1 MTKKSSIKP
10 GSSLRARIV
19 RRFGQPAR
27 RMMSIFVAIALM
39 SLASTLLVYWMDLRV
54 AWANHA
60 ALRSQEVIAGLEDLL
75 STMKDAETGQRGF
88 LLTGEDKY
96 LQPYVAAVQ
105 HIGSQLDQLKDWA
118 RTGQVASGEAM
129 AAARLTR
136 EKLDELNQAIETRRQ
151 NGLDATR
158 ALVQSDAGK
167 QIMDDLRSEIGRME
181 DQKNAELIDL
191 RQRRDAAAGY
201 RTLVTA
207 GASLVTLGFLLWAF
221 RQIRKLIAGIER
233 QKEELKRVAEDLK
246 AARVS
251 AEQAMAKAEDATR
264 AKSAFLATM
273 SHEIRTPMNAI
284 INMAALSLETEIT
297 PKQRQYLSIVHGS
310 ARSLL
315 ALINDILDF
324 SKIEAERLELEAA
337 PFSLR
342 AVLEEVTEIFRAKVM
357 NKHVE
362 LIVHVMLDVP
372 DSLVGDALRLRQIL
386 TNLIGN
392 AFKFTEKG
400 EIALRVAMIAS
411 APARGDAAG
420 TARLHFSVRDTGIGI
435 SAEQQ
440 ATLFTPFTQAD
451 SSTSRKYG
459 GTGLGLAIS
468 RRLVRMMGG
477 DLTLSSQVEGGTTFS
492 FDVTLKLQA
501 RQAHWQ
507 TTVPEGIRSLRTLI
521 VEDNPTSRELLE
533 TFFHSFGM
541 SCTTVPDAE
550 QGLSLLHDP
559 GQHPGAV
566 SFDLVLLDW
575 LLPGLDGLAV
585 AAQIRK
591 NETTQKLPLILMSAY
606 AGKEEEARCR
616 ELGINTFLPKP
627 ITPSSLYD
635 AILDATGHTLQMT
648 RHAAPAAI
656 TAHFGG
662 ARILLAEDNETN
674 QFVAQELLGRV
685 GVELEIAVNGIQAL
699 EMARNGNFAAILM
712 DMQMPE
718 MDGLEATR
726 RIRQDPAFRDLPI
739 IAMTA
744 NAMKSDEEACMAAGM
759 NAFLS
764 KPIDRLALVQ
774 TLRQWLPKGS
784 ETFERTTDAPGPASP
799 EARSQAEILPD
810 LKGIDL
816 AGTVR
821 RMGTPFATL
830 RSMYLRFAEEERK
843 TLESLRSAVAA
854 GDADA
859 ARRHA
864 HGIAGAAANLGA
876 EPLRH
881 AAKALELAAKE
892 CRSDLA
898 GPLDAVL
905 AQAQTVLD
913 SIERLRPVA
922 AGPEDAPGPT
932 DEAYDRPAVAAAL
945 QHLAAAAD
953 SHDVTG
959 CSDAVAALAKMHLP
973 QAMIHMLAEIQ
984 KRIDGYEYVEAGQII
999 TRWLQALPEKEQP

>member
-1 MTKKSSIKP
+1 MP
-10 GSSLRARIV
+10 ASSLRARIV
-19 RRFGQPAR
+19 RRFGQPAS
-27 RMMSIFVAIALM
+27 RMMLIFVAIALLT
-39 SLASTLLVYWMDLRV
+39 LASTLLVYWMDLKV
-54 AWANHA
+54 AGANQA

-88 LLTGEDKY
+88 VLTGEEKY
-96 LQPYVAAVQ
+96 LQPYDAAVQ
-105 HIGSQLDQLKDWA
+105 HIGAQLDELKDWA
-118 RTGQVASGEAM
+118 RTGAVASGGAT

-136 EKLDELNQAIETRRQ
+136 EKLDKLNQTIETRRQ
-151 NGLDATR
+151 QGLEAAR
-158 ALVQSDAGK
+158 ALVQSDVGK
-167 QIMDDLRSEIGRME
+167 QIMDDLRSQIKRME
-181 DQKNAELIDL
+181 DQKSAELIDL
-191 RQRRDAAAGY
+191 RQRCDAATWH
-201 RTLVTA
+201 RMLVTA

-221 RQIRKLIAGIER
+221 RRIRKLIAGIER
-233 QKEELKRVAEDLK
+233 QKEELKRAAEDLK

-284 INMAALSLETEIT
+284 INMAALTLETELT
-297 PKQRQYLSIVHGS
+297 PKQQQGLSIVHGS

-342 AVLEEVTEIFRAKVM
+342 AVLEEVTETFRAKVM
-357 NKHVE
+357 DKHVE

-372 DSLVGDALRLRQIL
+372 DSLVGDALRLRQVL

-400 EIALRVAMIAS
+400 EIALQVAMMAS
-411 APARGDAAG
+411 APARGNAAG
-420 TARLHFSVRDTGIGI
+420 TAHLHFSVRDTGIGI
-435 SAEQQ
+435 SPEQQ
-440 ATLFTPFTQAD
+440 AKLFAPFAQAD

-468 RRLVRMMGG
+468 LRLVRMMGG
-477 DLTLSSQVEGGTTFS
+477 DLTLSSQVGGGTTFS

-507 TTVPEGIRSLRTLI
+507 TTAPEGIRSLRTLI

-533 TFFHSFGM
+533 TFFRSYGM

-550 QGLSLLHDP
+550 QGLALLHDP

-575 LLPGLDGLAV
+575 LLPGLDGLAA
-585 AAQIRK
+585 AAQIRN

-606 AGKEEEARCR
+606 AGKEEEAQCR
-616 ELGINTFLPKP
+616 ELGVNAFLPKP

-635 AILDATGHTLQMT
+635 AILDATGHAKDAT
-648 RHAAPAAI
+648 RHAAPAAV

-662 ARILLAEDNETN
+662 VRVLLAEDNEAN
-674 QFVAQELLGRV
+674 QFVAQELLNRL
-685 GVELEIAVNGIQAL
+685 GVELEIAQNGGEAV
-699 EMARNGNFAAILM
+699 EMACTGHFAAILM
-712 DMQMPE
+712 DVQMPE

-744 NAMKSDEEACMAAGM
+744 NAMKSDEEACLAAGM
-759 NAFLS
+759 NAFLA
-764 KPIDRLALVQ
+764 KPIDRLALVK

-784 ETFERTTDAPGPASP
+784 EISGRTTDAPGPAES
-799 EARSQAEILPD
+799 ESNFQAEDLPD
-810 LKGIDL
+810 LEGVDL
-816 AGTVR
+816 AGTIR
-821 RMGTPFATL
+821 RLGIPFVAL
-830 RSMYLRFAEEERK
+830 RPMYLRFVDGQRK
-843 TLESLRSAVAA
+843 TLETLRSAVAV

-859 ARRHA
+859 TRRHA
-864 HGIAGAAANLGA
+864 HAIAGAAGSLGA
-876 EPLRH
+876 DALRH

-892 CRSDLA
+892 RRSDMVGL
-898 GPLDAVL
+898 LDAVL
-905 AQAQTVLD
+905 EQAQKVRG
-913 SIERLRPVA
+913 SIERLWPA
-922 AGPEDAPGPT
+922 ATRAEYPAGPT
-932 DEAYDRPAVAAAL
+932 DDARNCPAIATAL
-945 QHLAAAAD
+945 RQLAAAVDAA
-953 SHDVTG
+953 DVTG
-959 CSDAVAALAKMHLP
+959 CSESLAALVKIELP
-973 QAMIHMLAEIQ
+973 PAMARMLSEIQ
-984 KRIDGYEYVEAGQII
+984 GRIDEYEYDEAGQII
-999 TRWLQALPEKEQP
+999 ARWLQALSEKEQT